1 MTPIG
6 AVSRL
11 EHALSSFEEERERQ
25 HHRLTE
31 AERRL
36 TAYRA
41 REGGTFALAGEL
53 AEKRRQLAEIEQSL
67 AAGAGDVDAS
77 PGLQTRNAA

>member
-1 MTPIG
+1 LTPIG

-41 REGGTFALAGEL
+41 RQGGTFAFAGEL
-53 AEKRRQLAEIEQSL
+53 AEKRRHLAEVEQSL
-67 AAGAGDVDAS
+67 AAADVDVDGS
-77 PGLQTRNAA
+77 QGSQTRNAA